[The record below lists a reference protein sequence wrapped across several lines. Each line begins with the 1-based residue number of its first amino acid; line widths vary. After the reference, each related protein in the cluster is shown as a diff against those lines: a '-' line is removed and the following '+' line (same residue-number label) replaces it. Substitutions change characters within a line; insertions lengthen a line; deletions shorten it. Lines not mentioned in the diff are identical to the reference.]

1 MDERERQNQVRRRS
15 DAGPKR
21 KGPGSSGNRPQNGTR
36 RPQPGK
42 RYSRARRRRRNLL
55 IKMFVV
61 IAALFAVIAG
71 FVLWR
76 KYGSSD
82 ERADL
87 KEYFGVTQENDL
99 AVIAD
104 NSVIQNEDGT
114 AVGKLIDGEAYIE
127 YSVVRDYI
135 NERFY
140 WDPNESIMLYTLP
153 NGNVSVQV
161 GSKDYTEV
169 TERKSEN
176 YTILKTEGRT
186 AYIALPFIQKYSNI
200 DYNVYENPNRVSITS
215 TWGEVRTAEVKK
227 DTQIRRLGGVKSPIL
242 TDVEK
247 SDKVTV
253 LEDEDDWQ
261 KVATEDGF
269 IGYIKTSTL
278 RKIQTETTSRE
289 FEEPQYTNISVNY
302 KVNMAWHNVENSD
315 ANSYIL
321 ETIADTKGL
330 TTIAPTWF
338 TIADTDGNLTS
349 IASSEYVN
357 YAHQSNLDVW
367 ATLRDFHGGINSYD
381 ETYAVLSYTSK
392 RENLINQVIGAALQ
406 SGIDGINLDFE
417 LISEE
422 CGEHYIQFVRE
433 LSVKCRQNGL
443 VFSIDNYVPMSYNQH
458 YDLEEQGVMADY
470 IIIMCYDEHTEGSY
484 EAGSVSSYNYVKD
497 GIEAA
502 LESVPKDKLVAAV
515 SLFTRLWLETP
526 KTEEELAA
534 QEGTDAAAYPMN
546 VTSTALGMDE
556 ASETVQAAGAELIW
570 DDTLKQYYAEWQ
582 AEEGTYKIWLEDN
595 TSLEEKLKLI
605 QSEEIAGVAEWRLG
619 WNNSSVWDLI
629 LQYVN

>member
-15 DAGPKR
+15 DAGPK
-21 KGPGSSGNRPQNGTR
+21 GNGSGVSGNRSQNARR
-36 RPQPGK
+36 RPQSG
-42 RYSRARRRRRNLL
+42 RRRSRARRRRRNLL
-55 IKMFVV
+55 IKIFLVAV
-61 IAALFAVIAG
+61 LLFAIIAG
-71 FVLWR
+71 FILWR
-76 KYGSSD
+76 RYGSSD

-87 KEYFGVTQENDL
+87 KEYFGITQDDDL
-99 AVIAD
+99 AVIVD

-114 AVGKLIDGEAYIE
+114 AVGKVIDGEAYIE

-169 TERKSEN
+169 TEKKSEA

-200 DYNVYENPNRVSITS
+200 DYSVHEDPNRAAITC
-215 TWGEVRTAEVKK
+215 TWGETRTAEVKK
-227 DTQIRRLGGVKSPIL
+227 DTQIRCLGGVKSQIL
-242 TDVEK
+242 TEVKK

-253 LEDEDDWQ
+253 LEDEDNWQ
-261 KVATEDGF
+261 KVATTDGF
-269 IGYIKTSTL
+269 VGYIKTSTL
-278 RKIQTETTSRE
+278 KKIQTEITARE

-302 KVNMAWHNVENSD
+302 TINMAWHNVENSD
-315 ANSYIL
+315 ANSYVL

-367 ATLRDFHGGINSYD
+367 ATLRDFHGGISSYE
-381 ETYAVLSYTSK
+381 ETYAVLSCTSK

-417 LISEE
+417 MISQE

-443 VFSIDNYVPMSYNQH
+443 VFSIDNYVPMPYNEH
-458 YDLEEQGVMADY
+458 YDLEEQEIMADY

-484 EAGSVSSYNYVKD
+484 ESGSVASYNYVKS
-497 GIEAA
+497 GIESA
-502 LESVPKDKLVAAV
+502 LKSVSKEKLVAAV
-515 SLFTRLWLETP
+515 PFYTRLWFETP

-534 QEGTDAAAYPMN
+534 QEGTEAAEYSMN
-546 VTSTALGMDE
+546 ITSTALGMDE
-556 ASETVQAAGAELIW
+556 ASEIVQAAGAELIW
-570 DDTLKQYYAEWQ
+570 DDTAKQYYAEWA
-582 AEEGTYKIWLEDN
+582 AEDGTYKIWLEDS

-605 QSEEIAGVAEWRLG
+605 RSEDLAGVAEWKLG

>member
-21 KGPGSSGNRPQNGTR
+21 KGSGNSGNRPQNGTR
-36 RPQPGK
+36 RPQPRK

-71 FVLWR
+71 FILWR

-278 RKIQTETTSRE
+278 RKIQTEITSRE

-443 VFSIDNYVPMSYNQH
+443 VFSIDNYVPMPYNQH

-497 GIEAA
+497 GIEVA
-502 LESVPKDKLVAAV
+502 LESVPKDKLVVAV

-534 QEGTDAAAYPMN
+534 QEGTDAAAYSMN

-556 ASETVQAAGAELIW
+556 ASETVQAAGAELVW

>member
-161 GSKDYTEV
+161 GSKGYTEV